1 MTTVHTRREPPPELL
16 TVKAYAA
23 WYDVDVRTVYRWVA
37 EGAVPVLRVG
47 PRKGVRIVR
56 LLSDG
61 DND

>member
-1 MTTVHTRREPPPELL
+1 MDPVQTRREPLPELL

-37 EGAVPVLRVG
+37 EGAVPVQRVG

-56 LLSDG
+56 LLAETDT
-61 DND
+61 D